1 MEKSPLVTNPVFG
14 ALARPAMAG
23 GVTLDYHI
31 FNLTVSMCLFILMSP
46 PWILVFVPLH
56 LFGWTVT
63 RYDMH
68 FFSVISKKITLPPMP
83 NSNFHGVRVY
93 EPF

>member
-1 MEKSPLVTNPVFG
+1 MIETALDTNPLFG
-14 ALARPAMAG
+14 ALTRPAMAG

-31 FNLTVSMCLFILMSP
+31 LNLTVSMCLFILLSP
-46 PWILVFVPLH
+46 PWILVFIPLH

-68 FFSVISKKITLPPMP
+68 FFSVISRKISLPVLP
-83 NSNFHGVRVY
+83 NTTFHGVRAY